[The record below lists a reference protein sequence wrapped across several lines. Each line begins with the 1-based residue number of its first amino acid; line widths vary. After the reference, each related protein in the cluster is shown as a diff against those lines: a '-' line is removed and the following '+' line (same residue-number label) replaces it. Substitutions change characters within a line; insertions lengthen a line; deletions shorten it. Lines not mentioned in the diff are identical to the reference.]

1 MADRDKRSE
10 IDKLLAEVE
19 ATLNEKPQPARSGGA
34 KQPAQRG
41 GGSNEPAERAG
52 TGFAGRLGTA
62 VIGGAAAAALV
73 WVAFFFLPFLGAT
86 SGAAGAFLATF
97 ITLLLVRRG

>member
-19 ATLNEKPQPARSGGA
+19 ATLGDKPAAPRGRAAGEPVERTSGPGFVARVSTAAVGGA
-34 KQPAQRG
+34 
-41 GGSNEPAERAG
+41 
-52 TGFAGRLGTA
+52 
-62 VIGGAAAAALV
+62 VAAAVV
-73 WVAFFFLPFLGAT
+73 WLAFFFLPFLGAT

-97 ITLLLVRRG
+97 ITLLVVRRR

>member
-19 ATLNEKPQPARSGGA
+19 ATLGDKPVGRQSREAS
-34 KQPAQRG
+34 Q
-41 GGSNEPAERAG
+41 PAERAG
-52 TGFAGRLGTA
+52 SGFVARVGTA
-62 VIGGAAAAALV
+62 AVGGAVAAGLV
-73 WVAFFFLPFLGAT
+73 WLAFFFLPLLGAT

-97 ITLLLVRRG
+97 ITLLVVRRR

>member
-1 MADRDKRSE
+1 MADPDKHTD

-19 ATLNEKPQPARSGGA
+19 RTLGEKPATPQPRASRA
-34 KQPAQRG
+34 
-41 GGSNEPAERAG
+41 PAERERAG
-52 TGFAGRLGTA
+52 LAARVSTAALAGAVAAA
-62 VIGGAAAAALV
+62 VI

-97 ITLLLVRRG
+97 VTLLVVRRR